1 MPDEDGEKCEEMD
14 LRSMKVLVST
24 DWPPQ
29 SGDAASSIL
38 ITQQLSDLSRMS
50 SIVSDDYQ
58 IRDDHN
64 VHSL

>member
-1 MPDEDGEKCEEMD
+1 MPDEDGEKCEEID

-38 ITQQLSDLSRMS
+38 ITQ
-50 SIVSDDYQ
+50 
-58 IRDDHN
+58 
-64 VHSL
+64 

>member
-1 MPDEDGEKCEEMD
+1 MPDEDGGKCEETD

-38 ITQQLSDLSRMS
+38 ITQQLSDLSRS
-50 SIVSDDYQ
+50 SAIAPD
-58 IRDDHN
+58 DDHN
-64 VHSL
+64 ADSV